1 MKMNKLTKEQID
13 YLQTSIPEGWFK
25 AFGKELIQDL
35 NEAIDSENIEDF
47 EFLEVKE
54 KWLELRM
61 YIHPYNERIEQII
74 EKYTELSRKYCL
86 ACGSPK
92 PCKED
97 PYF

>member
-1 MKMNKLTKEQID
+1 MKRLTKEQID
-13 YLQTSIPEGWFK
+13 YLRASIPEGWFK
-25 AFGKELIQDL
+25 VFGKELIQDL

-61 YIHPYNERIEQII
+61 YIHPYSERLEEII
-74 EKYTELSRKYCL
+74 EKYMELSREYCL
-86 ACGSPK
+86 ACGLPR
-92 PCKED
+92 PCKEH